1 MIPMSLV
8 GRLVGLVRAAEGNE
22 DLVDAGTMELIREA
36 LANED
41 DSRIADLEARIA
53 AEKRRLAPDCITCAV
68 KCGRTDDWDPSSLDG
83 EGDEVRALKLS
94 LIEHLV
100 GNAKVMTDDDV
111 LRALYHIG
119 LAGLEPQDLEPFF
132 G

>member
-22 DLVDAGTMELIREA
+22 DLVDAGTMDLIREA
-36 LANED
+36 LADD
-41 DSRIADLEARIA
+41 DSRIVDLEARIA

-68 KCGRTDDWDPSSLDG
+68 KCGRTDDWDPSSLD
-83 EGDEVRALKLS
+83 EDGDEVRALS
-94 LIEHLV
+94 
-100 GNAKVMTDDDV
+100 GNAKGMTDDDV

-132 G
+132 E

>member
-36 LANED
+36 LAD
-41 DSRIADLEARIA
+41 DDTRIADLEARIA

-68 KCGRTDDWDPSSLDG
+68 KCGRTDDWDPSSLDE

-94 LIEHLV
+94 LIEHLG

-119 LAGLEPQDLEPFF
+119 FAGLEPQDLEPFF

>member
-36 LANED
+36 LAD
-41 DSRIADLEARIA
+41 DDTRIADLEARIA
-53 AEKRRLAPDCITCAV
+53 AEKRRLVPDCITCAV
-68 KCGRTDDWDPSSLDG
+68 KCGRTDDWDPSSLDE

-94 LIEHLV
+94 LIEHLG
-100 GNAKVMTDDDV
+100 GNAKGMTDDDV

>member
-1 MIPMSLV
+1 MSLV

>member
-22 DLVDAGTMELIREA
+22 DLVDAGTMDLIREA
-36 LANED
+36 LAGDD
-41 DSRIADLEARIA
+41 DSRIADLEVRIA

-68 KCGRTDDWDPSSLDG
+68 KCGRTDDWDPSSLD
-83 EGDEVRALKLS
+83 EDGDEVRALKLS
-94 LIEHLV
+94 LIEHLGV
-100 GNAKVMTDDDV
+100 NAKRMTDDDI

-119 LAGLEPQDLEPFF
+119 LAGLEPQDLELFF

>member
-1 MIPMSLV
+1 
-8 GRLVGLVRAAEGNE
+8 
-22 DLVDAGTMELIREA
+22 MELIREA
-36 LANED
+36 LAD
-41 DSRIADLEARIA
+41 DDTRIADLEARIA

-68 KCGRTDDWDPSSLDG
+68 KCGRTDDWDPSSLDE

-94 LIEHLV
+94 LIEHLG
-100 GNAKVMTDDDV
+100 GNAKGMTDDDV

>member
-1 MIPMSLV
+1 MISMSLV

-22 DLVDAGTMELIREA
+22 DLVDAGTMDLIREA
-36 LANED
+36 LAGDD

-68 KCGRTDDWDPSSLDG
+68 KCGRTDDWDPSSLD
-83 EGDEVRALKLS
+83 EDGDEVRTLKLS
-94 LIEHLV
+94 LIEHLGV
-100 GNAKVMTDDDV
+100 NAKGMTDDDI

>member
-22 DLVDAGTMELIREA
+22 DLVDAGTMDLIREA
-36 LANED
+36 LAGD

-68 KCGRTDDWDPSSLDG
+68 KCGRTDDWDPSSLDEDG
-83 EGDEVRALKLS
+83 AEMRALKLS
-94 LIEHLV
+94 LIEHLG
-100 GNAKVMTDDDV
+100 GNAKGMTDDDI

-132 G
+132 E

>member
-36 LANED
+36 LAD
-41 DSRIADLEARIA
+41 DDTRIADLEARIA

-68 KCGRTDDWDPSSLDG
+68 KCGRTDDWDPSSLDE

-94 LIEHLV
+94 LIEHLG
-100 GNAKVMTDDDV
+100 GNAKGMTDDDV

>member
-53 AEKRRLAPDCITCAV
+53 VEKRRLAPDCITCAV
-68 KCGRTDDWDPSSLDG
+68 KCGRTDDWDPSSLDE
-83 EGDEVRALKLS
+83 EGDEVRTLKLS
-94 LIEHLV
+94 LVEHLV
-100 GNAKVMTDDDV
+100 GNAKVMTDDDI
-111 LRALYHIG
+111 LRALFHIG

>member
-36 LANED
+36 LAD
-41 DSRIADLEARIA
+41 DGLRIADLEARIA

-68 KCGRTDDWDPSSLDG
+68 KCGRTDDWDPSSLDE

-94 LIEHLV
+94 LIEHLG
-100 GNAKVMTDDDV
+100 GNAKGMTDDDV

>member
-22 DLVDAGTMELIREA
+22 DLVDAGTMDLIREA
-36 LANED
+36 LAGD

-68 KCGRTDDWDPSSLDG
+68 KCGRTDDWDPSSLD
-83 EGDEVRALKLS
+83 EDGDEVRALKLS
-94 LIEHLV
+94 LIEHLG
-100 GNAKVMTDDDV
+100 GNAKGMTDDDI

-132 G
+132 E

>member
-53 AEKRRLAPDCITCAV
+53 AEKRRLAPDCIICAV
-68 KCGRTDDWDPSSLDG
+68 KCGRTDDRNPSSLDE
-83 EGDEVRALKLS
+83 EGDEVRTLKLS
-94 LIEHLV
+94 LIEHLG
-100 GNAKVMTDDDV
+100 GNAKGMTDDDV

-119 LAGLEPQDLEPFF
+119 LAWLEPQDLEPFF

>member
-8 GRLVGLVRAAEGNE
+8 GRIVGLVRAAEGNE

-36 LANED
+36 LAD
-41 DSRIADLEARIA
+41 DDTRVADLEARIA

-68 KCGRTDDWDPSSLDG
+68 KCGRTDDWDPSSLDE

-94 LIEHLV
+94 LIEHLG
-100 GNAKVMTDDDV
+100 GNAKGMTDDDV

>member
-1 MIPMSLV
+1 MSLV

-22 DLVDAGTMELIREA
+22 DLVDAGTIKVIREA
-36 LANED
+36 LAND
-41 DSRIADLEARIA
+41 VDSRIADLEARIA

-68 KCGRTDDWDPSSLDG
+68 KCGRTDDWDPSSLD
-83 EGDEVRALKLS
+83 EDGDEVRTLKLS
-94 LIEHLV
+94 LIEHLGV
-100 GNAKVMTDDDV
+100 NAKGMTDDDI

>member
-36 LANED
+36 LAD
-41 DSRIADLEARIA
+41 DGLRIADLEARIA

-68 KCGRTDDWDPSSLDG
+68 KCGRTDDWDPSSLDE

-94 LIEHLV
+94 LIEHLG
-100 GNAKVMTDDDV
+100 GNAKGMTDDDV

-132 G
+132 R

>member
-22 DLVDAGTMELIREA
+22 DLVDAGTMDLIREA
-36 LANED
+36 LAGD

-68 KCGRTDDWDPSSLDG
+68 KCGRTDDWDPSSLD
-83 EGDEVRALKLS
+83 EDGDEVRALKLS
-94 LIEHLV
+94 LIEHLG
-100 GNAKVMTDDDV
+100 GNAKGMTDDDV

>member
-22 DLVDAGTMELIREA
+22 DLVDAGTMDLIREA
-36 LANED
+36 LAGDD

-68 KCGRTDDWDPSSLDG
+68 KCGRTDDWDPSSLD
-83 EGDEVRALKLS
+83 EDGDEVRALKLS
-94 LIEHLV
+94 LIEYLG
-100 GNAKVMTDDDV
+100 GNAKGMTDDDV

-132 G
+132 E

>member
-1 MIPMSLV
+1 MISMSLV

-22 DLVDAGTMELIREA
+22 DLVDAGTIKVIREA
-36 LANED
+36 LAND
-41 DSRIADLEARIA
+41 VDSRIADLEARIA

-68 KCGRTDDWDPSSLDG
+68 KCGRTDDWDPSSLD
-83 EGDEVRALKLS
+83 EDGDEVRTLKLS
-94 LIEHLV
+94 LIEHLGV
-100 GNAKVMTDDDV
+100 NAKGMTDDDI
-111 LRALYHIG
+111 LRALSHIG

>member
-41 DSRIADLEARIA
+41 DSRIVDLEARIA

-68 KCGRTDDWDPSSLDG
+68 KCGRTDDWDPSSLDE
-83 EGDEVRALKLS
+83 EGDEVRTLKLS
-94 LIEHLV
+94 LVEHLV
-100 GNAKVMTDDDV
+100 GNAKVMTDDDI
-111 LRALYHIG
+111 LRALFHIG

>member
-22 DLVDAGTMELIREA
+22 DLVDAGTMDLIREA
-36 LANED
+36 LAGD

-83 EGDEVRALKLS
+83 EDDEVRTLKLS

-100 GNAKVMTDDDV
+100 GNAKGMTDDDI

>member
-22 DLVDAGTMELIREA
+22 DLVDAGTMDLIREA
-36 LANED
+36 LADD

-83 EGDEVRALKLS
+83 EDDEVRTLKLS
-94 LIEHLV
+94 LIEYL
-100 GNAKVMTDDDV
+100 GENAKGMTDDDV
-111 LRALYHIG
+111 LRALYHMG

-132 G
+132 E

>member
-1 MIPMSLV
+1 MISMSLV

-22 DLVDAGTMELIREA
+22 DLVDAGTIKVIREA
-36 LANED
+36 LAND
-41 DSRIADLEARIA
+41 VDSRIADLEARIA

-68 KCGRTDDWDPSSLDG
+68 KCGRTDDWDPSSLD
-83 EGDEVRALKLS
+83 EDGDEVRTLKLS
-94 LIEHLV
+94 LIEHLGV
-100 GNAKVMTDDDV
+100 NAKGMTDDDI

>member
-1 MIPMSLV
+1 MSLV

-22 DLVDAGTMELIREA
+22 DLVDAGTMDLIREA
-36 LANED
+36 LAGDD
-41 DSRIADLEARIA
+41 DSRIADLEVRIA

-68 KCGRTDDWDPSSLDG
+68 KCGRTDDWDPSSLD
-83 EGDEVRALKLS
+83 EDGDEVRALKLS
-94 LIEHLV
+94 LIEHLGV
-100 GNAKVMTDDDV
+100 NAKRMTDDDI

-119 LAGLEPQDLEPFF
+119 LAGLEPQDLELFF

>member
-1 MIPMSLV
+1 MIPMCLV

-22 DLVDAGTMELIREA
+22 DLVDAGTMDLIREA
-36 LANED
+36 LAGD

-68 KCGRTDDWDPSSLDG
+68 KCGRTDDWDPSSLD
-83 EGDEVRALKLS
+83 EDGDEVRALKLS
-94 LIEHLV
+94 LIEHLG
-100 GNAKVMTDDDV
+100 GNAKGMTDDDI

-132 G
+132 E

>member
-22 DLVDAGTMELIREA
+22 DLVDAGTMDLIREA
-36 LANED
+36 LAGD

-68 KCGRTDDWDPSSLDG
+68 KCGRTDDWDPSSLD
-83 EGDEVRALKLS
+83 EDGDEVRALKLS
-94 LIEHLV
+94 LIEHLG
-100 GNAKVMTDDDV
+100 GNAKGMTDDDI

>member
-22 DLVDAGTMELIREA
+22 DLVDAGTIKVIREA
-36 LANED
+36 LAND
-41 DSRIADLEARIA
+41 VDSRIADLEARIA

-68 KCGRTDDWDPSSLDG
+68 KCGRTDDWDPASLDE

-94 LIEHLV
+94 LIEHLGV
-100 GNAKVMTDDDV
+100 NAKGMTDDDI

-119 LAGLEPQDLEPFF
+119 LAGMEPQDLEPFF
-132 G
+132 E

>member
-1 MIPMSLV
+1 MSLV

-22 DLVDAGTMELIREA
+22 DLVDAGTMDLIREA
-36 LANED
+36 LAGDD

-68 KCGRTDDWDPSSLDG
+68 KCGRTDDWDPSSLD
-83 EGDEVRALKLS
+83 EDGDEVRTLKLS
-94 LIEHLV
+94 LIEHLGV
-100 GNAKVMTDDDV
+100 NAKGMTDDDI